1 NGSEVSR
8 LSVVIQNSTFAT
20 CEGKMTGKWIRQL
33 STTLVCV
40 LISGLLTACT
50 GLVSGSRTIPVKVTD
65 YEEIQKITY
74 TANNAP
80 LITAPIGNRP
90 VRIYKVAFDGTLNDH
105 SRVPSG
111 ERETLVARIAALVKA
126 DNYYPGAGMQGRSI
140 DYFDAATGRSGIAIA
155 TDAEKKF
162 YAQAKIWL
170 KQNPDTDIRV
180 FVTGFSRGAATARHF
195 INLASNQWAQ
205 YFNSDIKSPRFY
217 ALLYDTVATGQQDR
231 LTLNIPE
238 SVDYLVHFVAT
249 DEARNW
255 LFVPTID
262 EDKTP
267 LPLGTQFAPIN
278 RINTIYVPGSH
289 SDIGASY
296 SKGIGDLYITLTEQF
311 LYMMGLAQTNC
322 WESHYDPLL
331 AGKHDSR
338 GGLDV
343 LFGSQNPNTVMVVNR
358 PSVSKEAMPLTIVQ
372 RKDIALRLNEMW
384 EANFRRM
391 SGMYVDRS
399 ETSLAT
405 ITLRKSIEG
414 IVPVSVSSNIIP
426 ESLTLSP
433 EGDATRIR
441 FRFTMGESEN
451 SLLLKPQVTR
461 HIKSEGSKVAFSF
474 LESPPDSYMATWV
487 DNRLI
492 ELTPMTVSSE
502 AVYEAP
508 YQRCIK
514 QLDGTFRSPIS
525 AMVIGS
531 N

>member
-1 NGSEVSR
+1 
-8 LSVVIQNSTFAT
+8 
-20 CEGKMTGKWIRQL
+20 MTGKWIRRL
-33 STTLVCV
+33 ITTVGCGF
-40 LISGLLTACT
+40 IGCLLTACT
-50 GLVSGSRTIPVKVTD
+50 GLFSGNRTIPVKVTD

-111 ERETLVARIAALVKA
+111 ERETLVARIATLVQA
-126 DNYYPGAGMQGRSI
+126 DNYYPGAGMQGSSI
-140 DYFDAATGRSGIAIA
+140 DYSDAATGRSGIAIA

-162 YAQAKIWL
+162 YTQAKIWL

-180 FVTGFSRGAATARHF
+180 FVAGFSRGAATARHF
-195 INLASNQWAQ
+195 INLVSNEWPQ
-205 YFNSDIKSPRFY
+205 YFNSDINNPRFY

-262 EDKTP
+262 EDKTQ
-267 LPLGTQFAPIN
+267 LPSGTQFAPIN
-278 RINTIYVPGSH
+278 RINTIYLPGSH
-289 SDIGASY
+289 SDIGGSY
-296 SKGIGDLYITLTEQF
+296 AKGVGDLYITLTEQF
-311 LYMMGLAQTNC
+311 LYMMGLTQTNC
-322 WESHYDPLL
+322 WESHDDPLL

-338 GGLDV
+338 GGLDI

-358 PSVSKEAMPLTIVQ
+358 QSIIKEAIPLTIIQ

-384 EANFRRM
+384 QANFRRM

-414 IVPVSVSSNIIP
+414 IVPVSVSNNIKP
-426 ESLTLSP
+426 ESLTLSA
-433 EGDATRIR
+433 EGNDTRLR
-441 FRFTMGESEN
+441 FRFTMGKSEN
-451 SLLLKPQVTR
+451 SILLKPRVTKR
-461 HIKSEGSKVAFSF
+461 IKPEGSKVAFTV
-474 LESPPDSYMATWV
+474 LESPPESYMATWV
-487 DNRLI
+487 DNRLT
-492 ELTPMTVSSE
+492 ELTSMVVSSE
-502 AVYEAP
+502 AIYEAP
-508 YQRCIK
+508 YQRCVK
-514 QLDGTFRSPIS
+514 HLNGTLRSPIG
-525 AMVIGS
+525 AMVVGS